1 MSKFSRR
8 TKLIALFVIIVI
20 VAFGVVEFFKAESN
34 GVPRDFTDA
43 RAQGAII
50 SENIVNLSN
59 QSTAQ
64 LQQVNQLDKEGN
76 DTQALTITTTLL
88 ANSQEL
94 RNQAVSLSAQ
104 VEQMTNSIS
113 GISSIAA
120 QQDALKAA
128 SGELALITQLVNY
141 SGDLGNLLDALESR
155 FTGKGGTNAQIQA
168 LVAQVNTDVNAINNS
183 NTQATQALAQFDK
196 IEGK

>member
-1 MSKFSRR
+1 MPKFSRR
-8 TKLIALFVIIVI
+8 TKLIALFVAIII
-20 VAFGVVEFFKAESN
+20 VAFGIVEFFKAESN
-34 GVPRDFTDA
+34 SIPQDFTDA
-43 RAQGAII
+43 RMQGAVI

-64 LQQVNQLDKEGN
+64 LEQVNQLDKEGN

-113 GISSIAA
+113 GISSVAA

-141 SGDLGNLLDALESR
+141 SGDLGNLLDALENR

-168 LVAQVNTDVNAINNS
+168 FVAQVNADVNAINNS